1 MKNNKGFI
9 ATSLI
14 LTFFLLFCALLLNT
28 IRNYNFNQN
37 LIDKLDDI
45 KFEQTENDKKCS
57 DDAFEEWTFKYV
69 TKRDHDYQVFTADCT
84 GNFTIELWGASGGGN
99 SAGGYT
105 RGTIRL
111 REGTTLY
118 IYVGEKGST
127 TTEQTGMSATF
138 NGGGAG
144 GDPGSKDEAS
154 YIGGASGGGA
164 TDVRLVSGS
173 WDNQDS
179 LRSRIM
185 VAGGGGGL
193 NVTSHGYGGGLNG
206 YNGSV
211 ISNGKYVTQLSGLGG
226 KSGTQVGGGSFTDKT
241 GINNKETIDGSFGK
255 GGAGDKGGDK
265 NGKCRGEGG
274 GGGGYY
280 GGSGGS
286 NASGNCYDVGGG
298 GGSSYISG
306 HTGCIAIT
314 SATDEAP
321 KSGCTQGTTDNSCSI
336 HYSKK
341 KFTNTLIIDGGGYT
355 WTNDEKSKARTN
367 LMPMPSDGT
376 YASGIGH
383 TGNGSAKITLN
394 YK

>member
-37 LIDKLDDI
+37 LINKLDDI
-45 KFEQTENDKKCS
+45 KFEETENDKKCS
-57 DDAFEEWTFKYV
+57 DE
-69 TKRDHDYQVFTADCT
+69 TKIWNFTYTGDYQTFTSDCT
-84 GNFTIELWGASGGGN
+84 GNFTIELWGANGGN
-99 SAGGYT
+99 TTTGGLKGYT

-111 REGTTLY
+111 KEGTTLY

-127 TTEQTGMSATF
+127 TTEQKGMPATF

-144 GDPGSKDEAS
+144 GDPGSTDAAS

-193 NVTSHGYGGGLNG
+193 NAVSYGYGGGLEG
-206 YNGSV
+206 YKGSV
-211 ISNGKYVTQLSGLGG
+211 TSNGNHVSQLVDELGG
-226 KSGTQVGGGSFTDKT
+226 KKGTQTAGGSFKDKT

-255 GGAGDKGGDK
+255 GGAGDKGGDS

-280 GGSGGS
+280 GGSGGR

-306 HTGCIAIT
+306 HTGCVAIT
-314 SATDEAP
+314 SATNEAP

-341 KFTNTLIIDGGGYT
+341 KFTNTVMIDGSGHAWSNEKESLVAVPKPTESDYIVGY
-355 WTNDEKSKARTN
+355 
-367 LMPMPSDGT
+367 G
-376 YASGIGH
+376 Y
-383 TGNGSAKITLN
+383 AKITLN